1 MVGGMI
7 NMLTHVHGKSAV
19 VTILVTNGNTIK
31 ALHPSV
37 HTFI

>member
-7 NMLTHVHGKSAV
+7 NMLTHVHGKSV